1 MSDKNVK
8 KNLSTQSNKT
18 EQTLYTLTKKKSD
31 SRYLTIKNL

>member
-18 EQTLYTLTKKKSD
+18 EQTLYTLTKKKKIQD
-31 SRYLTIKNL
+31 I